1 MKKIY
6 GVVLVGC
13 GRIGRQHI
21 ESLYRKK
28 EEARII
34 ATVDSDE
41 NRAAEF
47 AREFGAETYGTD
59 YRTFLTDP
67 RVDIVIIATYTD
79 THLPILRDC
88 LAHGKHAVCE
98 KPVAVDLTG
107 AREFVRL
114 VKGSDCKVSVSHV
127 LRYNQSYRT
136 IKELIDSGEIG
147 ELRMVRMNQSHRAGE
162 EGHPWDRFLRLMEDC
177 SPLVD
182 CGVHYADVIRWFADS
197 PIVAVGGVSSKLDDD
212 APIDNYQI
220 MTMELANG
228 CRGYYEVGWSRNV
241 SSNNDKDFIGT
252 KGHISL
258 TMAANREDGVR
269 DKDLLRICYGD
280 PEKPDRLLEVPSIY
294 KDMYRQF
301 CNLVDMIENGG
312 EGAVPTD
319 AVFDAF
325 RAVTLAM
332 RAIQQGR
339 RIVLADEPD
348 EEICEK

>member
-1 MKKIY
+1 MI
-6 GVVLVGC
+6 GC

-21 ESLYRKK
+21 ESLYQRTD
-28 EEARII
+28 EAHIV
-34 ATVDSDE
+34 ATVDSDAG
-41 NRAAEF
+41 RAEEF
-47 AREFGAETYGTD
+47 ARLYGAETYGTD
-59 YRTFLTDP
+59 YRVFLTDP

-79 THLPILRDC
+79 THLPILREC
-88 LAHGKHAVCE
+88 IAHGKHVICE
-98 KPVAVDLTG
+98 KPVAVDLAG

-114 VKGSDCKVSVSHV
+114 VKSSDCKVSVSHV

-228 CRGYYEVGWSRNV
+228 CRGYYEVGWSRNL

-258 TMAANREDGVR
+258 TMAANRTDGVK

-280 PEKPDRLLEVPSIY
+280 PEKPDRQLDIPSIY
-294 KDMYRQF
+294 KDMHRQF

-325 RAVTLAM
+325 RAVMLAM
-332 RAIQQGR
+332 RAIREGR

-348 EEICEK
+348 DETCKK